1 MEVLSVDL
9 LMCSGCSRSQQ
20 EIALE
25 IERTHNLTLNMQV
38 SSGQLLSNYLL
49 LQGKPF
55 GDPDFNPTIQPFPG
69 LPLPALSTPGWL
81 GLPDAERLR
90 QNTSAFSNLPVYLAN
105 VKRQQMELNSS
116 QAELHRQLESSCL
129 HCLGLENNLKS
140 IMSSLGIVPGPSV
153 SAKPPETDNSFIM
166 KLTGYYLCHL
176 FRDWVNRCEKDLVLL
191 AKKYPV

>member
-1 MEVLSVDL
+1 MDL
-9 LMCSGCSRSQQ
+9 PMCSGCSHSQQ

-25 IERTHNLTLNMQV
+25 IERTHNLTRNMQV

-49 LQGKPF
+49 HQGKPF

-69 LPLPALSTPGWL
+69 LPLPALSTPDWL
-81 GLPDAERLR
+81 GLTDAARLQ
-90 QNTSAFSNLPVYLAN
+90 QNASAFANLPVYLAN
-105 VKRQQMELNSS
+105 VKRQQMELNSPEV
-116 QAELHRQLESSCL
+116 ELHRQLESSCL

-153 SAKPPETDNSFIM
+153 SAKPPDSGNSFIM
-166 KLTGYYLCHL
+166 KLTGYHICHL
-176 FRDWVNRCEKDLVLL
+176 FRDWVSRCEKDLVLL